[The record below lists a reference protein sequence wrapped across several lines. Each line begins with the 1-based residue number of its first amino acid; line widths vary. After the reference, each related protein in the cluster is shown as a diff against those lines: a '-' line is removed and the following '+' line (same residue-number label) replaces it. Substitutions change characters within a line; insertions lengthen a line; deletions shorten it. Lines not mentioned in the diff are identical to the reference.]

1 MMTKLQ
7 NQKPALKKPTFHSR
21 LYAAVMQGRLTGAIK
36 KRIKPRLIRIGQA
49 AMKSPISKGLF
60 TWALSFSPR
69 LQSRVHR
76 VLWSELQL
84 STRAFGIFENL
95 KKAVEESTSSK
106 QHAHTD

>member
-1 MMTKLQ
+1 MMTKPQ
-7 NQKPALKKPTFHSR
+7 NQKNAHKKPTFHSR

-49 AMKSPISKGLF
+49 AMKSPFSKGFL

-95 KKAVEESTSSK
+95 KQAVEANTASK
-106 QHAHTD
+106 QHANSD

>member
-1 MMTKLQ
+1 
-7 NQKPALKKPTFHSR
+7 
-21 LYAAVMQGRLTGAIK
+21 
-36 KRIKPRLIRIGQA
+36 
-49 AMKSPISKGLF
+49 MKSPISKGFL

-95 KKAVEESTSSK
+95 KQAVESNTTSK
-106 QHAHTD
+106 QNANSD

>member
-1 MMTKLQ
+1 
-7 NQKPALKKPTFHSR
+7 
-21 LYAAVMQGRLTGAIK
+21 
-36 KRIKPRLIRIGQA
+36 
-49 AMKSPISKGLF
+49 
-60 TWALSFSPR
+60 